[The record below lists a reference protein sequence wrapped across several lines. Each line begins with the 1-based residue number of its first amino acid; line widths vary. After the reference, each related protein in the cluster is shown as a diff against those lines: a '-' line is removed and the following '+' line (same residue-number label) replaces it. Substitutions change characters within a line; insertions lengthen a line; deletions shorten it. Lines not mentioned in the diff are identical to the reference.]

1 MGKHIMSNK
10 IDNICNINLDI
21 MIVIELEDHVT
32 VKKVGNQ
39 IYNQLKGNPDYVGS
53 AILLNLSDEDSN
65 EHEVRLYFFK
75 DRITTPLIAL
85 SYLDIRS
92 CRIRVNTSSEKEFIM
107 RVDRYWQQ
115 LVTMGDKHFIS
126 INTSNTTD
134 EVDFEN
140 EIIVTMNLKPDLSTH
155 HVDMFIL

>member
-1 MGKHIMSNK
+1 MNNK

-21 MIVIELEDHVT
+21 MIVIQLEDHAT

-39 IYNQLKGNPDYVGS
+39 IHNQLVGNPDYKGTS
-53 AILLNLSDEDSN
+53 ILLNMSDEDSV

-75 DRITTPLIAL
+75 DRITTPYVVL

-92 CRIRVNTSSEKEFIM
+92 CRIRVNTSSEKEFIR

-140 EIIVTMNLKPDLSTH
+140 EILVTMNLKPDLSTH

>member
-1 MGKHIMSNK
+1 MSNK
-10 IDNICNINLDI
+10 IDNVCNINLDI
-21 MIVIELEDHVT
+21 MIIIQLEDHAT
-32 VKKVGNQ
+32 VMKVWSQ
-39 IYNQLKGNPDYVGS
+39 IHNQLAGNPDYKDS
-53 AILLNLSDEDSN
+53 RILLTASDEDTD
-65 EHEVRLYFFK
+65 HEVRLYFFK
-75 DRITTPLIAL
+75 DRITTPIIAL

-92 CRIRVNTSSEKEFIM
+92 CRIRVNTSSEKEFIR

-134 EVDFEN
+134 ETDFEN

>member
-1 MGKHIMSNK
+1 MNKHIMSNK
-10 IDNICNINLDI
+10 IDNVCNINLDI
-21 MIVIELEDHVT
+21 MIIIQLEDHDT

-39 IYNQLKGNPDYVGS
+39 IHNQLVGNPDYKGTS
-53 AILLNLSDEDSN
+53 IILNMSDEDSV

-75 DRITTPLIAL
+75 DRITTPYVVL

-92 CRIRVNTSSEKEFIM
+92 CRIRVNTSSEKEFIR

-140 EIIVTMNLKPDLSTH
+140 EILVTMNLKPDLSTH

>member
-1 MGKHIMSNK
+1 MNNK

-21 MIVIELEDHVT
+21 MIVIQLEDHAT

-39 IYNQLKGNPDYVGS
+39 IHNQLVGNPDYKGTS
-53 AILLNLSDEDSN
+53 ILLNMSDEDSV

-75 DRITTPLIAL
+75 DRITTPSVVL

-92 CRIRVNTSSEKEFIM
+92 CRIRVNTSSEKEFIR

-140 EIIVTMNLKPDLSTH
+140 EILVTMNLKPDLSTH

>member
-1 MGKHIMSNK
+1 MNKHIMSNK
-10 IDNICNINLDI
+10 IDNVCNINLDI
-21 MIVIELEDHVT
+21 MIVIQLEDHDT

-39 IYNQLKGNPDYVGS
+39 IHNQLVGNPDYKGTS
-53 AILLNLSDEDSN
+53 ILLNMSDEDSV

-75 DRITTPLIAL
+75 DRITTPYVVL

-92 CRIRVNTSSEKEFIM
+92 CRIRVNTSSEKEFIR

-140 EIIVTMNLKPDLSTH
+140 EILVTMNLKPDLSTH

>member
-1 MGKHIMSNK
+1 MSNK

-75 DRITTPLIAL
+75 NRITTPLIAL

-92 CRIRVNTSSEKEFIM
+92 CRIRVNTSSEEEFIK

-140 EIIVTMNLKPDLSTH
+140 EILVTMNLKPDLSTH
-155 HVDMFIL
+155 HVDLFIL

>member
-1 MGKHIMSNK
+1 MQHQSRHH
-10 IDNICNINLDI
+10 DRHQ
-21 MIVIELEDHVT
+21 LEDHAT

-39 IYNQLKGNPDYVGS
+39 IHNQLKGNPDYVGS
-53 AILLNLSDEDSN
+53 AILLNLSDEDS

-75 DRITTPLIAL
+75 DRITTPYVVL
-85 SYLDIRS
+85 SYLAIRS
-92 CRIRVNTSSEKEFIM
+92 CRIRVNTSSEKEFIR

-115 LVTMGDKHFIS
+115 LATMGDKHFIS

>member
-1 MGKHIMSNK
+1 MNNK
-10 IDNICNINLDI
+10 IDNICNTNLDI
-21 MIVIELEDHVT
+21 MITIELEDHTT
-32 VKKVGNQ
+32 VLKVGTQ
-39 IYNQLKGNPDYVGS
+39 FYNQLKGNPDYVGS
-53 AILLNLSDEDSN
+53 AILLNLSDEDSD
-65 EHEVRLYFFK
+65 EHEVRLYMFK
-75 DRITTPLIAL
+75 HRITTPIISI

-92 CRIRVNTSSEKEFIM
+92 CRIRVNTSSEEEFVK

-140 EIIVTMNLKPDLSTH
+140 EILVTMNLKPDLSTH
-155 HVDMFIL
+155 HVDLFIL

>member
-1 MGKHIMSNK
+1 MNNK
-10 IDNICNINLDI
+10 IDNVCNINLDI
-21 MIVIELEDHVT
+21 MIIIQLEDHDT

-39 IYNQLKGNPDYVGS
+39 IHNQLVGNPDYKGTS
-53 AILLNLSDEDSN
+53 IILNMSDEDSV

-75 DRITTPLIAL
+75 DRITTPYVVL

-92 CRIRVNTSSEKEFIM
+92 CRIRVNTSSEKEFIR

-140 EIIVTMNLKPDLSTH
+140 EILVTMNLKPDLSTH

>member
-1 MGKHIMSNK
+1 MSNK
-10 IDNICNINLDI
+10 IDNVCNINLDI
-21 MIVIELEDHVT
+21 MIIIQLEDHAT
-32 VKKVGNQ
+32 VMKVWSQ
-39 IYNQLKGNPDYVGS
+39 IHNQLSGNPDYKGS
-53 AILLNLSDEDSN
+53 RILLTASDEDSD
-65 EHEVRLYFFK
+65 HEVRLYFFK
-75 DRITTPLIAL
+75 DRITTPYVVL

-92 CRIRVNTSSEKEFIM
+92 CRIRVNTSSEKEFIR